1 MSPKYLRTHCG
12 DEVSLQLHALP
23 ASASRVLRLHSLF
36 YHLFK
41 IEVEIE
47 VPFHSS

>member
-1 MSPKYLRTHCG
+1 MSPKYLGIHCV
-12 DEVSLQLHALP
+12 DEVGLQLHALP

-41 IEVEIE
+41 IEVERE
-47 VPFHSS
+47 APFHSS